1 MLLAQSNAR
10 VAAGGNPAAGLGDGA
25 VGAAAH
31 SRTWPEPHA
40 PDTHGQDARGWSDTV
55 RRRLNVAAAIV
66 VLVLAAP
73 LMLVVAIAIRLTSPG
88 PVLYA
93 QPRVG
98 LDRRSRNGATQNA
111 RRVIDYGGKVFRI
124 YKFRT
129 MYAVT
134 NDQADREEA
143 QRWATQDDPRVTP
156 IGRFLRRYRLDEL
169 PQLIN
174 VLRGDM
180 NLVGPR
186 PEQPMIFAELRD
198 QIPDYWRRQRVL
210 PGITGWAQIN
220 QPYDSCMDDV
230 RRKVM
235 YDLEYI
241 NRRSALEDLKILL
254 YTLPAVLVKRG
265 GW

>member
-1 MLLAQSNAR
+1 MLLAETNAR
-10 VAAGGNPAAGLGDGA
+10 IAAGSDPAAGSGNGA
-25 VGAAAH
+25 VGAATH
-31 SRTWPEPHA
+31 SRAWPELET
-40 PDTHGQDARGWSDTV
+40 DEARGWSETV
-55 RRRLNVAAAIV
+55 RRALNVTVAV
-66 VLVLAAP
+66 VLLVVAAP
-73 LMLVVAIAIRLTSPG
+73 VMLVIAIAIRLTSPG

-93 QPRVG
+93 QPRIG
-98 LDRRSRNGATQNA
+98 IDRRARDGASSNH
-111 RRVIDYGGKVFRI
+111 RRVVDHGGKVFRI

-134 NDQADREEA
+134 NAQAAREEA
-143 QRWATQDDPRVTP
+143 QRWASQDDPRVTP

-169 PQLIN
+169 AQLIN

-186 PEQPMIFAELRD
+186 PEQPRIFAELRD
-198 QIPDYWRRQRVL
+198 QIPDYWRRQSVL

-230 RRKVM
+230 RRKLI

-241 NRRSALEDLKILL
+241 GRRSALEDLKILL